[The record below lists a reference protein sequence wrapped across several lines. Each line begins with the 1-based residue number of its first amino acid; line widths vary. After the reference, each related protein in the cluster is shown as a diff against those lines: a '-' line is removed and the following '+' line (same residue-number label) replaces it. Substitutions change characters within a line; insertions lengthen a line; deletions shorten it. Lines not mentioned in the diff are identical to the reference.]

1 MHTIYMFC
9 RESVHPPA
17 QMVHSCIKARVGGW
31 RGPALVKSHLGVQ
44 YLVHYTGCNT
54 LGATQWVQ
62 YTGCNTLGAVNT
74 LCYCSIFPLA
84 LTNVAHTTFS
94 LNKRPF
100 RANTVP
106 QRKFCKICVCCQ
118 IFAKQKIPCKKKK
131 KITLNDNYQDVI
143 WNIGIWHCCVFRKD
157 KSLLEVLINLE

>member
-1 MHTIYMFC
+1 MKAFT
-9 RESVHPPA
+9 PPCANVA
-17 QMVHSCIKARVGGW
+17 QLHKGKSGGSEGASFSEITP
-31 RGPALVKSHLGVQ
+31 RGAV
-44 YLVHYTGCNT
+44 
-54 LGATQWVQ
+54 LGALYWVQ
-62 YTGCNTLGAVNT
+62 YTGCNTMGAIYWVQYSG
-74 LCYCSIFPLA
+74 CYCSTFPLA
-84 LTNVAHTTFS
+84 LKNVAHTTFS

-131 KITLNDNYQDVI
+131 KITLNGNYQDVI
-143 WNIGIWHCCVFRKD
+143 WNIGIGHCCVFRKD